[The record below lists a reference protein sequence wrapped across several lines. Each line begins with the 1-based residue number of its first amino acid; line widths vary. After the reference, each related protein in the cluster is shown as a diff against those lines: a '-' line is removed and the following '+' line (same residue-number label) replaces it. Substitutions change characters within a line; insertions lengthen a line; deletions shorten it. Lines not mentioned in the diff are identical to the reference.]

1 MRGDACPCVAL
12 REKSYLRC
20 GFSDK
25 TRVKRWC
32 AVLFGFLASLRS
44 HRSTRT
50 PHHRFT
56 RGPVWVLGVVALP
69 PLKFGAGLVSGMLPD
84 VGSRDLLSGFVEHL
98 FNVRV
103 HRRAPALAVRAVSD
117 AYGAAH
123 ELRKDDVIDIY
134 FSVTL
139 SPLTMQLFQISE
151 HFVTAF
157 VKSR

>member
-1 MRGDACPCVAL
+1 MR
-12 REKSYLRC
+12 
-20 GFSDK
+20 
-25 TRVKRWC
+25 
-32 AVLFGFLASLRS
+32 LFGQNAGE
-44 HRSTRT
+44 TVV
-50 PHHRFT
+50 